1 VLAPIRTSQGRVSLL
16 ERRDWLEAAQAGLRR
31 SAEADDP
38 DLARILCY
46 TNRSLERLVP
56 IARRALHGTMADQL
70 PVLPG
75 EVLITRTAVM
85 APACREGDAAAEEP
99 DLVLG
104 SNRELVVRDVKPERC
119 DLAEFGVEASLGAPV
134 IDTLSAT
141 VEAGEAQLNLRMLPP
156 IGTAAR
162 ASLDG
167 LMERLRQ
174 QAREAGK
181 RDGKAF
187 WRRYFLVRDAFASL
201 GPAAVLTVHRSQ
213 GSTFGEVFID
223 EDVFWPQDP
232 LLRRRL
238 VYVAVSRASQAVTLM
253 AAQGDGAE
261 RELWGR
267 WLRQPETAGQGP

>member
-1 VLAPIRTSQGRVSLL
+1 MRSAEGRVSLL
-16 ERRDWLEAAQAGLRR
+16 GRSDWLAAAQAGLRR

-56 IARRALHGTMADQL
+56 IARRALHGAMADQL

-99 DLVLG
+99 DLLLG
-104 SNRELVVRDVKPERC
+104 SNRELVVRDVRPERC
-119 DLAEFGVEASLGAPV
+119 HLAEFGVDATFGAPV
-134 IDTLSAT
+134 IDTLTAS
-141 VEAGEAQLNLRMLPP
+141 VEAGETQLSLRLLPP
-156 IGTAAR
+156 IGSAAR
-162 ASLDG
+162 AGLDG
-167 LMERLRQ
+167 VLERLRL
-174 QAREAGK
+174 QAREAGQK
-181 RDGKAF
+181 EGKAL
-187 WRRYFLVRDAFASL
+187 WRRFFLVRDAFASL

-223 EDVFWPQDP
+223 EDVFWPRD
-232 LLRRRL
+232 LALRQRL

-253 AAQGDGAE
+253 AGAADTTD
-261 RELWGR
+261 REHWDR
-267 WLRQPETAGQGP
+267 WLRDTGGDAGSA